1 MTMVSLKPKLALSYK
16 GKRVGYF
23 TKITAQE
30 NSYGSVAEIII
41 IDKEAAHIISDNV
54 GESIVGDTEGIN
66 IDIEV

>member
-1 MTMVSLKPKLALSYK
+1 MTMVSLKPKLALTYK

-41 IDKEAAHIISDNV
+41 IDKEVAHLISDNIS
-54 GESIVGDTEGIN
+54 ESIVGDTEGVN
-66 IDIEV
+66 IDIKI